1 MIYFMVIIRTNMKR
15 KTIRTYSPY
24 VSEAA
29 ELLGKLIKLGR
40 KQRQWTEQD
49 LADRVGISRSTL
61 KKIEKGDLRCE
72 IGLALEAAAVTGVT
86 LFEADPSRL
95 TMDIELVTSKL
106 ALLPNSVRAKGKP
119 KDDF

>member
-1 MIYFMVIIRTNMKR
+1 MKR

-49 LADRVGISRSTL
+49 LADRVGICRSTL